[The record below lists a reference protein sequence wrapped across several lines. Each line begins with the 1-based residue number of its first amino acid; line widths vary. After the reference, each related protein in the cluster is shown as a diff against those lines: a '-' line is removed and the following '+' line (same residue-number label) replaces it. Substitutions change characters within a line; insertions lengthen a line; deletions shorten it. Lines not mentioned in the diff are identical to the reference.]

1 MRILAL
7 LSALFSALLFSAST
21 LSATVVLPAEFSEVV
36 NGSQIIVYGRVAEV
50 RPEWTDGR
58 RRIESVVTVE
68 AASFLRGT
76 PTRTV
81 SFRVPGGQIGRLKS
95 VTVGAPEFRA
105 GEEVVLFLRGQG
117 PSVPQVFGMHQGV
130 YRVRVDARSGDRMVS
145 FPLLGRTEEPQ
156 KVVRGAIER
165 RPLPLA
171 QFTQTVRT
179 VLQNR
184 GER

>member
-1 MRILAL
+1 MRIPAL
-7 LSALFSALLFSAST
+7 LVALLVSAST

-36 NGSQIIVYGRVAEV
+36 TGSQIIVHGRVLEV

-68 AASFLRGT
+68 PSAFLRGT
-76 PTRTV
+76 PTPTV

-95 VTVGAPEFRA
+95 VTVGVPEFRA

-130 YRVRVDARSGDRMVS
+130 YRVKVDARTGDRVVS
-145 FPLLGRTEEPQ
+145 LPTLGGGDAPQ
-156 KVVRGAIER
+156 RVVRGAADRE
-165 RPLPLA
+165 PLPLA
-171 QFTQTVRT
+171 QFTRTVQT
-179 VLQNR
+179 VLQR
-184 GER
+184 GGVR

>member
-7 LSALFSALLFSAST
+7 LTALALSAST

-36 NGSQIIVYGRVAEV
+36 AGSQIIVYGRVADV

-58 RRIESVVTVE
+58 RRIETVVTVE

-76 PTRTV
+76 PTATV
-81 SFRVPGGQIGRLKS
+81 TFRVPGGQIGRLKS
-95 VTVGAPEFRA
+95 VTIGAPEFRA
-105 GEEVVLFLRGQG
+105 GEEVVLFLRSQG
-117 PSVPQVFGMHQGV
+117 PAMPQVFGMHQGV
-130 YRVRVDARSGDRMVS
+130 YRVKLDARTGDRLVS
-145 FPLLGRTEEPQ
+145 YPLLGRTEEPQ
-156 KVVRGAIER
+156 KVVRGAAER
-165 RPLPLA
+165 RPLPLT

-179 VLQNR
+179 VLQAR

>member
-7 LSALFSALLFSAST
+7 FIALAVSAST

-68 AASFLRGT
+68 PSTFLRGT
-76 PTRTV
+76 PTATV

-95 VTVGAPEFRA
+95 VTVGVPEFKA
-105 GEEVVLFLRGQG
+105 GEEVVLFLRAQG
-117 PSVPQVFGMHQGV
+117 PAVPQVFGMHQGV
-130 YRVRVDARSGDRMVS
+130 FRVKVDARTGDRIVNL
-145 FPLLGRTEEPQ
+145 PVIGRTEGPQ
-156 KVVRGAIER
+156 RVVRGAPDR
-165 RPLPLA
+165 GPLRLA
-171 QFTQTVRT
+171 QFAQTVRT
-179 VLQNR
+179 LLQNGGVR
-184 GER
+184 

>member
-1 MRILAL
+1 MRILAIL
-7 LSALFSALLFSAST
+7 TALALSAST

-36 NGSQIIVYGRVAEV
+36 TGSQIIVYGRIADV

-58 RRIESVVTVE
+58 RRIETVVTVE

-76 PTRTV
+76 PTATV

-95 VTVGAPEFRA
+95 ITVGAPEFRA
-105 GEEVVLFLRGQG
+105 GEEVVLFLRSQG
-117 PSVPQVFGMHQGV
+117 PSMPQVFGLHQGV
-130 YRVRVDARSGDRMVS
+130 YRVKLDARTGDRLVS
-145 FPLLGRTEEPQ
+145 FPLLGRTDEPQ
-156 KVVRGAIER
+156 KVVRGTAER
-165 RPLPLA
+165 RALPLP

-179 VLQNR
+179 VLQTR